1 MDNLNDKFWLND
13 YKILFE
19 KERLADFF
27 PTITMTMIE
36 KLNAIMR
43 LAIYLSIALY
53 IVSGNYH
60 YLYIMIIVG
69 LITYFI
75 ATTQKDNMELFEPNT
90 NYILK

>member
-1 MDNLNDKFWLND
+1 MDNLNDKFWIND

-27 PTITMTMIE
+27 PTITMTMVE

-43 LAIYLSIALY
+43 LSIYLSIALY

-60 YLYIMIIVG
+60 YL
-69 LITYFI
+69 
-75 ATTQKDNMELFEPNT
+75 
-90 NYILK
+90 